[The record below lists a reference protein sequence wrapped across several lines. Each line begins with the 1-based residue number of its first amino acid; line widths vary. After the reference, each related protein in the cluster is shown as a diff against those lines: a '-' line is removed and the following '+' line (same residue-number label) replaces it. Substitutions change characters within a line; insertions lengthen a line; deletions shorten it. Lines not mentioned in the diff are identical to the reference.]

1 MTKLDYLLLIT
12 SAKVNMLCE
21 YALRGRLKG
30 NIRGLKIFSYWLFE
44 KSHTNSVFQNYDK
57 I

>member
-12 SAKVNMLCE
+12 AAKVNMLCE